1 MLGHAGLYLE
11 TTAGSILCDPWTSPA
26 YFASWFPFPDNSALP
41 WDRYAHPDYLYV
53 SHLHQDHFDPAH
65 LRERV
70 GHDTTVLLPDYPLDD
85 LRDALAALGFTR
97 FRHLPNG
104 EPVDLG
110 SGLRVAITAVS
121 APVDGP
127 IGDSALAVA
136 DGTACIL
143 DQNDARPLQAE
154 QIAAFGPYDAH
165 FLQFS
170 GASWWP
176 LAYDLP
182 ARAKAVY
189 GRAARR
195 NGLARAQRFVEQV
208 GARHVVPNAGPACF
222 LDDDLFDFNDLHGED
237 HNPFPDQSVFVDHLH
252 RSGHPEAVLTV
263 PGTVLEFT
271 RGRCEV
277 RHPAPDAFTPFRDK
291 EAYLRS
297 YAARARPRIEQE
309 RRTWRPAGSRIDV
322 LSALRDWFEPLLRIA
337 DRICAGVGGPVLLDI
352 GDLPLVIDFPA
363 REVRRWDGEP
373 CRYRFRFERDLVER
387 LIADRQ
393 VDWVNSLL
401 LGMRFTTSRVG
412 PYNEHVYT
420 FFKCLSPERISYA
433 DAWYAEPEV
442 PSEFIRLADWEI
454 QRRCPHLRADLARF
468 GEIQDGVLR
477 CRMHNW
483 RFDLETG
490 RCLNAYGHRLTARPA
505 GDE

>member
-1 MLGHAGLYLE
+1 MG
-11 TTAGSILCDPWTSPA
+11 
-26 YFASWFPFPDNSALP
+26 
-41 WDRYAHPDYLYV
+41 R
-53 SHLHQDHFDPAH
+53 
-65 LRERV
+65 
-70 GHDTTVLLPDYPLDD
+70 DTTVLLPDYPLDD

-110 SGLRVAITAVS
+110 GGLRAAITAVS

-170 GASWWP
+170 SATWWP

-208 GARHVVPNAGPACF
+208 GARHVVPNAGPACS
-222 LDDDLFDFNDLHGED
+222 LDDDLFDFNDLRGED
-237 HNPFPDQSVFVDHLH
+237 HNPFADQSVFVDHLH
-252 RSGHPEAVLTV
+252 RNGHPEAVLTV

-277 RHPAPDAFTPFRDK
+277 RHPAPDAFTPFRD
-291 EAYLRS
+291 R
-297 YAARARPRIEQE
+297 
-309 RRTWRPAGSRIDV
+309 RRTCGRTRPGPGHGSNRSAGPGDRPGHASMSSPPCGTGSSRCCGSPTG
-322 LSALRDWFEPLLRIA
+322 SA
-337 DRICAGVGGPVLLDI
+337 
-352 GDLPLVIDFPA
+352 
-363 REVRRWDGEP
+363 
-373 CRYRFRFERDLVER
+373 
-387 LIADRQ
+387 
-393 VDWVNSLL
+393 
-401 LGMRFTTSRVG
+401 RV
-412 PYNEHVYT
+412 
-420 FFKCLSPERISYA
+420 SA
-433 DAWYAEPEV
+433 
-442 PSEFIRLADWEI
+442 
-454 QRRCPHLRADLARF
+454 
-468 GEIQDGVLR
+468 
-477 CRMHNW
+477 
-483 RFDLETG
+483 G
-490 RCLNAYGHRLTARPA
+490 RCAAGTANRA
-505 GDE
+505 VTASGSNGTWWSG